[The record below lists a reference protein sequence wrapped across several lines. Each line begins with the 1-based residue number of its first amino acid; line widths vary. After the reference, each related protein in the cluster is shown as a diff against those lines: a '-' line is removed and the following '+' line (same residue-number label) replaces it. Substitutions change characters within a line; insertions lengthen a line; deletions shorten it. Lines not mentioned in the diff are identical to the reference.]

1 MAIPRY
7 PITIDGESTDIGAA
21 AELVA
26 ALDVLQGHHDRL
38 VLEQLRPHL
47 AAILAGP
54 QGFLATLRV
63 LSAEDQTYLIDALG
77 PALPAI
83 VKDARA
89 LRDILAS
96 LAEPAVEERLLN
108 TLGAGGLNALIG
120 SAEEL
125 AEVLEWIYGDCDRLA
140 LDLLGDDALRR
151 LCLGGYE
158 LSLVLHALDEDRQQE
173 LLTMLGWQFVLSLVQ
188 DRRDLAYL
196 VRALPAEMSQRL
208 LSHLADDRLRSLV
221 RDDRDRR
228 YLAPYLEDGEA
239 AYLDQRLASRPG
251 VHHHAQ

>member
-1 MAIPRY
+1 MPIPRY
-7 PITIDGESTDIGAA
+7 PISIDGESTDIGTA

-26 ALDVLQGHHDRL
+26 ALDVLQGQHDRL

-47 AAILAGP
+47 AAIIAGP
-54 QGFLATLRV
+54 QGLLATLKV
-63 LSAEDQTYLIDALG
+63 LSADDQIYLIDALG
-77 PALPAI
+77 SALPAL
-83 VKDARA
+83 VKDALA
-89 LRDILAS
+89 LRDILAT
-96 LAEPAVEERLLN
+96 LAEARVEERLLVA
-108 TLGAGGLNALIG
+108 LGPVGLNTLIG

-158 LSLVLHALDEDRQQE
+158 LSLVLHALDQQRQQE
-173 LLTMLGWQFVLSLVQ
+173 LLNMLGWEFVLSLVQ

-196 VRALPAEMSQRL
+196 LRALPAEMSQRL
-208 LSHLADDRLRSLV
+208 LDHLADERLRALV

-228 YLAPYLEDGEA
+228 YLEPYLETNEA
-239 AYLDQRLASRPG
+239 TYLDQRLASRPG
-251 VHHHAQ
+251 VHHHA

>member
-1 MAIPRY
+1 MPIARY
-7 PITIDGESTDIGAA
+7 PITIDSEATDIGTA
-21 AELVA
+21 AELVT
-26 ALDVLQGHHDRL
+26 ALDVLQGQHDRL

-54 QGFLATLRV
+54 QGLLATLRV
-63 LSAEDQTYLIDALG
+63 LSSDDQTYLIDALG
-77 PALPAI
+77 SALPGI

-89 LRDILAS
+89 LRDILAT
-96 LAEPAVEERLLN
+96 LAEPRVEERLLN
-108 TLGAGGLNALIG
+108 VLGSSGLNALIG

-158 LSLVLHALDEDRQQE
+158 LSLVLHALDQARQQE
-173 LLTMLGWQFVLSLVQ
+173 LLNALGWQFVLSLVQ

-196 VRALPAEMSQRL
+196 LRALPAEMSQRL
-208 LSHLADDRLRSLV
+208 LDHLAGQRLRSV
-221 RDDRDRR
+221 IRDERDRR
-228 YLAPYLEDGEA
+228 YLAPYLEVSEA
-239 AYLDQRLASRPG
+239 AYLERRLASRQG
-251 VHHHAQ
+251 VRRHAE